1 MSRYYVTTPIY
12 YVNGPPHIGHTYTT
26 VVADVIARYRRLM
39 GDETYFLTGTD
50 EHGQNIERTAQE
62 KGLTPQAWADEI
74 VANYGPLWER
84 LAITHDDFIRTT
96 EARHAKGV
104 DAIVAKIAANDDLY
118 VAQHE
123 GWYCASCEAYY
134 TDKEL
139 LEGNLCPDHEKPA
152 ELRREENL
160 FFRLSKYQDALLCWY
175 EDHPESVRPETRL
188 NEVRSFV
195 AGGLRDLSVSRKDL
209 NWGIPFPGHEEH
221 TVYVWLDALTNYIS
235 ALGFGRGEDAE
246 ALYRQFWEGDGTRL
260 HLVGKDILRFHA
272 VYWPAFLMS
281 AGLPLPTTIW
291 AHGWWL
297 RDDRKLSKSTGNIV
311 DPNDLLET
319 FGSDALRYYLLRDM
333 VFGQDA
339 QISDEGFIDRYNS
352 DLANGLGN
360 TVSRVLTLSQ
370 RAFDGQTPP
379 QRGHGHLESEA
390 RAAVVAYRE
399 GMASFAF
406 DRALKALWKLMGA
419 ASQFL
424 VSRAPWSKMK
434 DPAAMDEVGETL
446 WNVMEAVRI
455 VAQGLLPIMPTK
467 APAVLAAIGAGDVG
481 GDDPMAWGGQP
492 EGAPL
497 PTIAPLFPRIDK
509 AAYLGAAAVA
519 QSKTGNNKTTDKDR
533 KTDMSDAT
541 AEDETAVATVA
552 TVATDVS
559 ETEEATQSAKPSE
572 PGDDARINIDQ
583 FFETQLRV
591 ASVLDAEKIPKSS
604 KLLRLT
610 VDVGEDKPRTVVA
623 GMAKH
628 YTPEEMIGNQVVI
641 VANLKKVRLMGV
653 ESNGMVLA
661 ADDGTPVLLRPIEPV
676 EPGTQVR

>member
-1 MSRYYVTTPIY
+1 MNRFYVTTPIY
-12 YVNGPPHIGHTYTT
+12 YVNGLPHIGHTYTT
-26 VVADVIARYRRLM
+26 VVADVIARHRRLQ

-50 EHGQNIERTAQE
+50 EHGQNIQKTAVE
-62 KGLTPQAWADEI
+62 KGMSPQAWADEI
-74 VANYGPLWER
+74 VSNYGPLWER
-84 LAITHDDFIRTT
+84 LSITHDDFIRTT
-96 EARHAKGV
+96 EPRHARGV
-104 DAIVAKIAANDDLY
+104 EAMVARIAASDDFYVAK
-118 VAQHE
+118 HE

-160 FFRLSKYQDALLCWY
+160 FFRLSKYQDALLRWY
-175 EDHPESVRPETRL
+175 DEHPESVRPESRL

-195 AGGLRDLSVSRKDL
+195 DGGLRDLSVSRKDL
-209 NWGIPFPGHEEH
+209 SWGIPFPGHEGH
-221 TVYVWLDALTNYIS
+221 TVYVWLDALTNYLS
-235 ALGFGRGEDAE
+235 ALGFGRGEEAE
-246 ALYRQFWEGDGTRL
+246 ALYRQYWEGDGTRL

-281 AGLPLPTTIW
+281 AGVPLPTTIW

-319 FGSDALRYYLLRDM
+319 FGADALRYYLLRDM

-370 RAFDGQTPP
+370 RAFAGHTPTK
-379 QRGHGHLESEA
+379 RGENHLEAVA
-390 RAAVVAYRE
+390 REVVAVYRDE
-399 GMASFAF
+399 MANFAF
-406 DRALKALWKLMGA
+406 ERALRALWKLLGA

-424 VSRAPWSKMK
+424 VARAPWTKMK
-434 DPAAMDEVGETL
+434 DPTAIDEVGETL

-455 VAQGLLPIMPTK
+455 VAHGLLPFMPEK
-467 APAVLAAIGAGDVG
+467 APAVLAAIGADKAEV
-481 GDDPMAWGGQP
+481 DDPMAWGGQP

-497 PTIAPLFPRIDK
+497 PKIAPLFPRIDK
-509 AAYLGAAAVA
+509 TAYLGAATVSAN
-519 QSKTGNNKTTDKDR
+519 STSNKDQTKPMT
-533 KTDMSDAT
+533 DAT
-541 AEDETAVATVA
+541 TLDPSP
-552 TVATDVS
+552 ATDA
-559 ETEEATQSAKPSE
+559 TEAEATESAKPSE
-572 PGDDARINIDQ
+572 PGDDERITIDQ

-591 ASVLDAEKIPKSS
+591 ATVLDAEKIPKSS
-604 KLLRLT
+604 KLLKLS
-610 VDVGEDKPRTVVA
+610 VDVGENVPRTVVA
-623 GMAKH
+623 GMAKY
-628 YTPEEMIGNQVVI
+628 YTPEQMIGNQVVI
-641 VANLKKVRLMGV
+641 VANLKKVKLMGI
-653 ESNGMVLA
+653 ESNGMALA

-676 EPGTQVR
+676 EPGTPVK